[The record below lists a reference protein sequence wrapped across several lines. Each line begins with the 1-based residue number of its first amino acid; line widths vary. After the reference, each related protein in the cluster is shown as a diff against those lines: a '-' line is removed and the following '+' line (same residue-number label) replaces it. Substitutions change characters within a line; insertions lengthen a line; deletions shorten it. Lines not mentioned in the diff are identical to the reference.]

1 MVVADRTSSESLR
14 SFIPKNKMKVVQTD
28 TEVILDDL
36 LIEALPSNHPAA
48 ATPVTYMI
56 TLENGVKIFHA
67 SDSLPFP
74 AMERIGL
81 NEKPDIVLC
90 AISGGTGLTPRTG
103 AEIAKLIKAKVAIPY
118 HGNLLSD
125 FVEIIRHEAPDQKV
139 IVLKKMI
146 PYVYDSVS

>member
-1 MVVADRTSSESLR
+1 
-14 SFIPKNKMKVVQTD
+14 KVVQAD
-28 TEVILDDL
+28 MEVVADDL

-74 AMERIGL
+74 AMERIGM
-81 NEKPDIVLC
+81 NEKPDIALC
-90 AISGGTGLTPRTG
+90 AVSGGPGLTSRTG

-118 HGNLLSD
+118 HGNSFSD
-125 FVEIIRHEAPDQKV
+125 FVEIVKREYPEQKV
-139 IVLKKMI
+139 VTLKKMV
-146 PYVYDSVS
+146 PFVYG